1 MATLVDRRPT
11 FDEET
16 VLIERGYSLVAGL
29 DEVGR
34 GPLAGPVV
42 AGVAILP
49 PDLEPDLAARIN
61 DSKQLTPKQRR
72 DVLGPLREAALGLET
87 GASSA
92 REIDDIGIVRAT
104 RLAMRRALDNLLL
117 TPHFLLLD
125 AFPLPEVSIPQK
137 PIIRGDALCLS
148 IAAASIVAKVT
159 RDRVMAEADA
169 KYPGYRFASNKGYA
183 SSYHLS
189 VLETKGPCPIH
200 RFSFSPMRLRDEAR

>member
-1 MATLVDRRPT
+1 M
-11 FDEET
+11 
-16 VLIERGYSLVAGL
+16 VAGL

-49 PDLEPDLAARIN
+49 PDLDPDLAARVN

-72 DVLGPLREAALGLET
+72 DVLPPLRDAALGLET
-87 GASSA
+87 GASSS
-92 REIDDIGIVRAT
+92 REIDGLGIVKAT
-104 RLAMRRALDNLLL
+104 RLAMQRALDNLLL
-117 TPHFLLLD
+117 TPHYLLLD

-137 PIIRGDALCLS
+137 PIVRGDALCLS

-159 RDRVMAEADA
+159 RDRLMVEEDSR
-169 KYPGYRFASNKGYA
+169 YPGYRFASNKGYA

-189 VLETKGPCPIH
+189 ALETRGPCPIH
-200 RFSFSPMRLRDEAR
+200 RYSFAPMRHWDVAR